1 MLTLD
6 KEAFVEAVS
15 VVPPKPANMDAIL
28 ARNQGRA

>member
-6 KEAFVEAVS
+6 RDAFVEALS
-15 VVPPKPANMDAIL
+15 IVPPKPANMDAIL